1 MSAIAVEADN
11 GTATSWQPYRDAM
24 EMGRLAEQLGR
35 RFEAKAFLTIALT
48 VDPKRNDLRVYFD
61 TLAHTREVVNESAIP
76 LASLLAPDL
85 SGTDSSSH

>member
-1 MSAIAVEADN
+1 MSAIAVERDN
-11 GTATSWQPYRDAM
+11 ETATSWQPYRDAV

-48 VDPKRNDLRVYFD
+48 VDRKREDLRAYFD
-61 TLAHTREVVNESAIP
+61 TLVHAREVVNESAIA

>member
-1 MSAIAVEADN
+1 MSAIAVERDN

-61 TLAHTREVVNESAIP
+61 TLAHTCEVVNESAIP